1 MPALS
6 EKRYLELTPP
16 CENDSLADRERL
28 LRALGEDVFI
38 PLNALQALP
47 DALQRADFKITATI
61 ALGAQGLELTNVEPG
76 DTRNRLYGIALD
88 VGSTALE
95 MAIVD
100 LNSGKTLARTGKIN
114 PEVKWG
120 ANILDR
126 IFAVKADSK
135 NLSAMRNAVC
145 ESISEMIG
153 VLCRPSQ
160 IQAQEIAA
168 MVVAGNTTMMHL
180 LLGCDPWRIFQSP
193 YAPAFLAP
201 GFLPASALKLD
212 LSCPVF
218 IMPAVANYLGGDI
231 TSGLLMTD
239 MDKSD
244 APRLFLDIGTNGEL
258 ALGCRDYLIAGAGAA
273 GPALEGA
280 VSAFGMLA
288 QPGAVDRVR
297 IDSDNR
303 IHIHTIGGL
312 PPKGICGSG
321 IVDLIAEGFLSGWI
335 NGNGTL
341 NLSAAPEIRSV
352 HDFDQEKDVPAIFFT
367 PEMYFTETDIAEFI
381 RCKAAAH
388 TMVATLLEVSGAT
401 IQEIGKMYLSGGFGA
416 HYDLESAITIGLYPD
431 IPREKFCILGNSSLG
446 GAIKTLLDR
455 DCIRRV
461 NEICARTTYVQFGE
475 MDRFVENMVAAQFI
489 PHTDASLYPSVKRRI
504 QN

>member
-1 MPALS
+1 
-6 EKRYLELTPP
+6 
-16 CENDSLADRERL
+16 
-28 LRALGEDVFI
+28 
-38 PLNALQALP
+38 
-47 DALQRADFKITATI
+47 
-61 ALGAQGLELTNVEPG
+61 
-76 DTRNRLYGIALD
+76 
-88 VGSTALE
+88 
-95 MAIVD
+95 
-100 LNSGKTLARTGKIN
+100 
-114 PEVKWG
+114 
-120 ANILDR
+120 
-126 IFAVKADSK
+126 
-135 NLSAMRNAVC
+135 
-145 ESISEMIG
+145 
-153 VLCRPSQ
+153 
-160 IQAQEIAA
+160 
-168 MVVAGNTTMMHL
+168 
-180 LLGCDPWRIFQSP
+180 
-193 YAPAFLAP
+193 
-201 GFLPASALKLD
+201 
-212 LSCPVF
+212 
-218 IMPAVANYLGGDI
+218 
-231 TSGLLMTD
+231 
-239 MDKSD
+239 
-244 APRLFLDIGTNGEL
+244 
-258 ALGCRDYLIAGAGAA
+258 
-273 GPALEGA
+273 
-280 VSAFGMLA
+280 MLA

-341 NLSAAPEIRSV
+341 NLSAAPEIRTV
-352 HDFDQEKDVPAIFFT
+352 HDFDQEKDVPAIFFA

-388 TMVATLLEVSGAT
+388 TMVATLLEASGAT